1 MSGTVRYVDE
11 PAQRLTRSEFHAWA
25 DAQPHGKF
33 ERHSGVV
40 IALAP
45 ERSNHVRL
53 KATAWRL
60 LREGI
65 IAGRLPCEAFS
76 DGMTV
81 EIGVDDD
88 FVPDAIVRCGFSFLG
103 NVTVVPDPLIVVEV
117 LSPSTSVTDRTEKL
131 AAYFRL
137 PSIQHYL
144 IVWSDRIRVVHH
156 RRDDDTVATATYT
169 TGAIALDPPGL
180 SLDVAELY
188 AEVGDLG

>member
-1 MSGTVRYVDE
+1 LSDRLALTDE
-11 PAQRLTRSEFHAWA
+11 PVQRLSRADFHTWA
-25 DAQPHGKF
+25 DVQPRGRF
-33 ERHSGVV
+33 ERHDGIV
-40 IALAP
+40 IAMAP
-45 ERSNHVRL
+45 ERTVHMRL

-65 IAGRLPCEAFS
+65 IAANLPCEALP
-76 DGMTV
+76 DGLTI
-81 EIGVDDD
+81 EIGADHD
-88 FVPDAIVRCGFSFLG
+88 FVPDAVVRCGPLLPG
-103 NVTVVPDPLIVVEV
+103 DVTGASDPTIVVEV

-137 PSIQHYL
+137 PSVQHYL

-156 RRDDDTVATATYT
+156 RRDGDAIATTAHT

-188 AEVGDLG
+188 AEASDLR